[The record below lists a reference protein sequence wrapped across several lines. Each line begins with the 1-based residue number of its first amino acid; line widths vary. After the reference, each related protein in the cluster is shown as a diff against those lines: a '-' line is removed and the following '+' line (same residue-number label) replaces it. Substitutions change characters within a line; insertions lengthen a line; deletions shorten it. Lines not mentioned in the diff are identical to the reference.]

1 MRWGQEMSFKHF
13 NSDVSD
19 STGPEWHLSE
29 RVLSQGIASSIQKS
43 PTHSSSTLSSSKPT
57 GSQT

>member
-43 PTHSSSTLSSSKPT
+43 PTHSSSTLSVMLPT
-57 GSQT
+57 Y